1 MFGKAKEI
9 DMIHGPLAGKIL
21 LFAIPLM
28 CSSILQLL
36 FNAADVVVLGRFAGD
51 NSLAAVGSTSSLVN
65 LIIQLFIGLSVGGNV
80 VTAKA
85 IGEGRKDQ
93 VREIVRTAVTSS
105 LLCGIFLLVF
115 GIIVAK
121 FLLQLM
127 DVPEEVLPLSALYM
141 RIYFCGMPFLML
153 YNFGSALLRAKGDT
167 RRPLL
172 FLMCSGVINVILN
185 CFFVIVVQMDVAGVA
200 LATVIS
206 QAISAGLVVRCL
218 CREDDMMRLDIR
230 RLGINPDILKK
241 MMRIGL
247 PAGVQGVV
255 FSFSNVIIQS
265 SLNSFGAVV
274 MAGSAAAASVGD
286 FIFVSMNAFHQTALS
301 FNGQNMGAARYDR
314 VDKVTGM
321 CIGYVILFGTVLS
334 VGSYIIGPALLGI
347 YSTSTAVIAAGMVRM
362 RHCTLFYEVC
372 GIMDVMPGCIR
383 GMGYS
388 ILPMA
393 VSILGSCVL
402 RLGWVLTVFQ
412 THHTVENLYLSY
424 PVSWVITFI
433 VHIICY
439 MIIRKQIRKRAA
451 MFS

>member
-9 DMIHGPLAGKIL
+9 DMIHGPVAGKIL

-65 LIIQLFIGLSVGGNV
+65 LIVQLFIGLSVGGNV
-80 VTAKA
+80 ITARA
-85 IGEGRKDQ
+85 IGEGKKDH
-93 VREIVRTAVTSS
+93 VGAIVRTAVTTS
-105 LLCGIFLLVF
+105 LVSGIFLLIF
-115 GIIVAK
+115 GILIAK
-121 FLLQLM
+121 VLLKLM
-127 DVPEEVLPLSALYM
+127 DVPEEVLPLSTLYM
-141 RIYFCGMPFLML
+141 RIYFCGMPCLML

-172 FLMCSGVINVILN
+172 FLMFAGVINVCLN
-185 CFFVIVVQMDVAGVA
+185 CLFVIVFHMDVAGVA

-206 QAISAGLVVRCL
+206 QAVSGGLVLRCL
-218 CREDDMMRLDIR
+218 CREKDMMKLDIR
-230 RLGINPDILKK
+230 HLGIDIGILKK

-247 PAGVQGVV
+247 PAGIQGVV

-274 MAGSAAAASVGD
+274 MAGSAAASSVGD
-286 FIFVSMNAFHQTALS
+286 FIYVSMNAFHQTALS

-314 VDKVTGM
+314 VDKVTGL
-321 CIGYVILFGTVLS
+321 CIGYVVLFGTVLS
-334 VGSYIIGPALLGI
+334 IGAYAAGPALLGI
-347 YSTSTAVIAAGMVRM
+347 YSTSAAVIAAGMVRM
-362 RHCTLFYEVC
+362 RNCTLFYEIC

-402 RLGWVLTVFQ
+402 RLGWVATVFQ
-412 THHTVENLYLSY
+412 VDHTVENLYLSY
-424 PVSWVITFI
+424 PVSWVITFA

-439 MIIRKQIRKRAA
+439 MVIRKRIRKRAA
-451 MFS
+451 ALS